1 MIFAHQPLDEG
12 AVDEVAAALA
22 TQLASPLDAQL

>member
-1 MIFAHQPLDEG
+1 MIFAHQPLDERG
-12 AVDEVAAALA
+12 ADEAAAALA